1 MSISRVASTPS
12 FQFLVLIIIL
22 NCTWIAA
29 AADQT
34 CAGIQLNVAA
44 SGCSGPL
51 YYYSKAKPRVNAKTV
66 TPVKALVAPSGRAA
80 GITSTCD
87 VVVSPEFI
95 QELLDNGVVCSG
107 IMQSSASAVKTL
119 EANLKKLLAT
129 ASNKHSLQSARLP
142 DIKKAYLTGDML
154 KARRYN
160 DLERL
165 ATIDYL
171 TRTKTATLSLA
182 KQIDAAIKT
191 GAKVSGGAE
200 AQLRAI
206 FTKIE
211 KEKIVLQASVS
222 QQVKRLQAQAK
233 QNQARAAQC
242 GKGAAPGKGKR
253 GEILGVSRMVRQ
265 FSEAPMSSLEMRAAA
280 VSRTPLDGPRAP
292 PAPTCPVKNATK
304 KQVVKRSQVKEKP
317 APKKTPRKP
326 KTQPKPKAP
335 SPKKQV
341 VKRPANRAR
350 RTPGKQAPRKRVT
363 PKQKPKKVPKPTRRP
378 KGTARRR
385 RGRR

>member
-80 GITSTCD
+80 VRFARCTFTSPD
-87 VVVSPEFI
+87 FV

-191 GAKVSGGAE
+191 GA
-200 AQLRAI
+200 
-206 FTKIE
+206 KIE

-363 PKQKPKKVPKPTRRP
+363 PKQKPKRP